1 MTRFNNLLKCED
13 PADGL
18 SLNALLTSSS
28 AGITKKEKTMKW
40 ALALALGLIVCLPCM
55 AATAA
60 STSCD
65 SVSTPNRQVNEET
78 VRRIEQNWITAECLL
93 EPDYRTSGRSGQVR
107 TRQDVIDHVSLTTDI
122 SKPILPFRQSCSSSV
137 TAQLLTPL

>member
-1 MTRFNNLLKCED
+1 LKCEN

-28 AGITKKEKTMKW
+28 AGIAKKEKTMKC

-55 AATAA
+55 TATAA

-65 SVSTPNRQVNEET
+65 SVSTPNQQVNQET
-78 VRRIEQNWITAECLL
+78 VRRINIAGSLRSTVKIGSFWSACSNLITEHPASLARF
-93 EPDYRTSGRSGQVR
+93 EPD
-107 TRQDVIDHVSLTTDI
+107 
-122 SKPILPFRQSCSSSV
+122 KM
-137 TAQLLTPL
+137 